1 MDDVIFEEFKGT
13 GNMELKLDRTLQE
26 RRIFPAIDV
35 LKSGT
40 RREEALLSE
49 AERDAVWA
57 LRREMGRQTPAD
69 TMSVLIQFMKNSE
82 NNEEFVNL
90 MTKNFSRK

>member
-26 RRIFPAIDV
+26 RRIFPAIDI

-40 RREEALLSE
+40 RHEEALLKGEEQE
-49 AERDAVWA
+49 ASWI
-57 LRREMGRQTPAD
+57 LRREFSKLTPSEL
-69 TMSVLIQFMKNSE
+69 MQSVLGYMKNSKN
-82 NNEEFVNL
+82 NNEFSKGII
-90 MTKNFSRK
+90 KNFSK